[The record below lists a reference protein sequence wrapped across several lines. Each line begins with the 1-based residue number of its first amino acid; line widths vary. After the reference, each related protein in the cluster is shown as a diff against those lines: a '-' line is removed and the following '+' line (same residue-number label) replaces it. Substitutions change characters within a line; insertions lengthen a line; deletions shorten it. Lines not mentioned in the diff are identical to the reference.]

1 LATTAFITYCCII
14 LSHVIPQF
22 IPYQGNPV
30 KSMPRS
36 ALSIVFYYQQTGKY
50 ALNVIAG
57 SMMTRRELRQLPVY
71 FSKTTDQ
78 LITDITQA
86 KAQSDTVVVGW
97 SFYSP
102 QFMDI
107 ARELATVKNTLD
119 EACVIHLAG
128 GVHATAEPLQ
138 TLNAGFDLVA
148 VGEGEQIITDV
159 LAALAQG
166 HDPRE
171 VRGIACLDKGVLVKN
186 GKGETIDLNDY
197 PPCASRFRKFGPIEI
212 TRGCVYACKFC
223 QTPYVNKARFRHRS
237 IENIAH
243 YVRIMAA
250 NGLRDY
256 RFLTPTS
263 FSYGSQDESVNSD
276 AIECMLATVREIVGK
291 QRRIFYGTFPS
302 EIRPEHVTTKNMTML
317 KKYVD
322 NDNVIIGGQSGS
334 QQILDSSRRG
344 HDVEAIINA
353 VNICVK
359 AGFRPNVDFLFGL
372 PGETRRDAQLTIDL
386 ANQLTDLGAR
396 IHNHTFM
403 PLPGTPFRTEKA
415 GTIDQQ
421 TKQQIVELTARGKA
435 YGKWKGQLKI
445 ARELELLRGK

>member
-1 LATTAFITYCCII
+1 
-14 LSHVIPQF
+14 
-22 IPYQGNPV
+22 
-30 KSMPRS
+30 M
-36 ALSIVFYYQQTGKY
+36 
-50 ALNVIAG
+50 
-57 SMMTRRELRQLPVY
+57 PVY
-71 FSKTTDQ
+71 FAKTSDQ
-78 LITDITQA
+78 LIADITHA
-86 KAQSDTVVVGW
+86 KAQSDTVIVGW

-107 ARELATVKNTLD
+107 TQELAMVKNSVD
-119 EACVIHLAG
+119 DASVIHLAG

-138 TLNAGFDLVA
+138 TLKAGFDLVA
-148 VGEGEQIITDV
+148 VGEGEQIITDLLTT
-159 LAALAQG
+159 LAENNDYRG
-166 HDPRE
+166 
-171 VRGIACLDKGVLVKN
+171 VRGIAYLDNGQLVKN
-186 GKGETIDLNDY
+186 GKGHTIDLNDY
-197 PPCASRFRKFGPIEI
+197 PPCASRFRKFGPVEI
-212 TRGCVYACKFC
+212 TRGCIYACKFC

-243 YVRIMAA
+243 YVRVMAA

-263 FSYGSQDESVNSD
+263 FSYGSQDETVNSD
-276 AIECMLATVREIVGK
+276 AIECMLATVREMIGK

-302 EIRPEHVTTKNMTML
+302 EIRPEHVTAKNMAML

-334 QQILDSSRRG
+334 QHILDSSGRG
-344 HDVEAIINA
+344 HDVDAIINA
-353 VNICVK
+353 VTICVK

-386 ANQLTDLGAR
+386 ANKLTALGAR

-403 PLPGTPFRTEKA
+403 PLPGTPFRKEKA
-415 GTIDQQ
+415 GTVDQQ
-421 TKQQIVELTARGKA
+421 TQQHIVELTARGKA

-445 ARELELLRGK
+445 ARELELLRNK

>member
-1 LATTAFITYCCII
+1 MA
-14 LSHVIPQF
+14 
-22 IPYQGNPV
+22 
-30 KSMPRS
+30 RS
-36 ALSIVFYYQQTGKY
+36 TVSIVFNYQQTGKY

-57 SMMTRRELRQLPVY
+57 SIMTRRLLRDTPVY
-71 FSKTTDQ
+71 FAGNTDE
-78 LITDITQA
+78 LVAFTAQA
-86 KAQSDTVVVGW
+86 KAQSRYVIVGW

-102 QFMDI
+102 QFTDVTQS
-107 ARELATVKNTLD
+107 LVTVKNLIDDPT
-119 EACVIHLAG
+119 VVHLAG

-138 TLNAGFDLVA
+138 TLKAGFDLVA
-148 VGEGEQIITDV
+148 VGEGEQIITDLLTTLV
-159 LAALAQG
+159 SEK
-166 HDPRE
+166 DPHK
-171 VRGIACLDKGVLVKN
+171 VRGIAYLENDKLFKN

-197 PPCASRFRKFGPIEI
+197 PPCASRFRKFGPVEI
-212 TRGCVYACKFC
+212 TRGCIYACKFC

-263 FSYGSQDESVNSD
+263 LSYGSQDESVNMD
-276 AIECMLATVREIVGK
+276 AIESMLAMVRDIIGK

-302 EIRPEHVTTKNMTML
+302 EVRPEHVTAKNIATL

-322 NDNVIIGGQSGS
+322 NDNIIIGGQSGS
-334 QQILDSSRRG
+334 QNILDNSRRG
-344 HDVEAIINA
+344 HDVDSIIHA
-353 VNICVK
+353 VKICVK

-372 PGETRRDAQLTIDL
+372 PGETRHDAQLTIDL
-386 ANQLTDLGAR
+386 ANQLTALGAR

-403 PLPGTPFRTEKA
+403 PLPGTPFRKEKA
-415 GTIDQQ
+415 GTVNQH
-421 TKQQIVELTARGKA
+421 TRQQIVELTAKGKA

-445 ARELELLRGK
+445 AKELELLRGEK

>member
-1 LATTAFITYCCII
+1 MVIADVKTYCCII
-14 LSHVIPQF
+14 SHHGLPQF
-22 IPYQGNPV
+22 NINNDNPV
-30 KSMPRS
+30 KPMSHP
-36 ALSIVFYYQQTGKY
+36 ALSVVLNYQQTGKY

-57 SMMTRRELRQLPVY
+57 SIMTRRELRQLPIY
-71 FSKTTDQ
+71 FSKNTDE
-78 LITDITQA
+78 LFADIRRA
-86 KAQSDTVVVGW
+86 KVQSTTVVVGW

-102 QFMDI
+102 QFTDI
-107 ARELATVKNTLD
+107 AKELAAVKNSIAD
-119 EACVIHLAG
+119 ASVIHLAG

-138 TLNAGFDLVA
+138 TLKAGFDLVA
-148 VGEGEQIITDV
+148 IGEGEQIITD
-159 LAALAQG
+159 LLSAMAKTNDYRAL
-166 HDPRE
+166 
-171 VRGIACLDKGVLVKN
+171 RGIAYLDSGQLVKN
-186 GKGETIDLNDY
+186 GKGQTIDLNDY

-263 FSYGSQDESVNSD
+263 FSYGSQDETVNSD
-276 AIECMLATVREIVGK
+276 AIECMLATVREIIGK

-302 EIRPEHVTTKNMTML
+302 EIRPEHVTAKNMAML
-317 KKYVD
+317 KKYVN

-344 HDVEAIINA
+344 HDVGAIINA

-372 PGETRRDAQLTIDL
+372 PGETRRDAQRTIDL
-386 ANQLTDLGAR
+386 ANQLAALGAR

-403 PLPGTPFRTEKA
+403 PLPGTPFRKEKA
-415 GTIDQQ
+415 GAVDQQ

-445 ARELELLRGK
+445 ARELESLRDK

>member
-1 LATTAFITYCCII
+1 MTAF
-14 LSHVIPQF
+14 
-22 IPYQGNPV
+22 PV
-30 KSMPRS
+30 S
-36 ALSIVFYYQQTGKY
+36 LVLNYQQTGKY

-57 SMMTRRELRQLPVY
+57 SIMTCRQLRGIPIY
-71 FSKTTDQ
+71 FSKNFEELLTH
-78 LITDITQA
+78 INE
-86 KAQSDTVVVGW
+86 AQGLSQTVIVGW

-102 QFMDI
+102 QFTTIVDDL
-107 ARELATVKNTLD
+107 ARTKQRINNSNVL
-119 EACVIHLAG
+119 HLAG

-138 TLNAGFDLVA
+138 TLRSGFDLVA
-148 VGEGEQIITDV
+148 VGEGEQIICDLLT
-159 LAALAQG
+159 ALTNG
-166 HDPRE
+166 YDIKT
-171 VRGIACLDKGVLVKN
+171 VRGIACLDAGGLAKN

-223 QTPYVNKARFRHRS
+223 QTPFVNKARFRHRS

-263 FSYGSQDESVNSD
+263 LSYGSQDENVNMD
-276 AIECMLATVREIVGK
+276 AIEDMLGTVRSIIGK

-302 EIRPEHVTTKNMTML
+302 EIRPEHVTETNLAIL

-322 NDNVIIGGQSGS
+322 NDNLIIGGQSGS
-334 QQILDSSRRG
+334 QAILDTSRRG
-344 HDVEAIINA
+344 HDVESIINA
-353 VNICVK
+353 VKISLK
-359 AGFRPNVDFLFGL
+359 AGFRPNVDFLYGL
-372 PGETRRDAQLTIDL
+372 PGETRRDAQLTIKL
-386 ANQLTDLGAR
+386 ANQLADLGAR

-403 PLPGTPFRTEKA
+403 PLPGTPFRNEEA
-415 GTIDQQ
+415 GRIDNQ
-421 TKQQIVELTARGKA
+421 TRQQIVELTARGKA

-445 ARELELLRGK
+445 AKELEQLQQK

>member
-1 LATTAFITYCCII
+1 MPHSNLSFI
-14 LSHVIPQF
+14 L
-22 IPYQGNPV
+22 N
-30 KSMPRS
+30 
-36 ALSIVFYYQQTGKY
+36 YQQTGKY
-50 ALNVIAG
+50 ALNVITG
-57 SMMTRRELRQLPVY
+57 SIMTQRLLRDIPIH
-71 FSKTTDQ
+71 FARNTDA
-78 LITDITQA
+78 LINHIEHA
-86 KAQSDTVVVGW
+86 KAQSRTVVVAW

-102 QFMDI
+102 QFEEMKQQ
-107 ARELATVKNTLD
+107 LATVKHHID
-119 EACVIHLAG
+119 APSVIHLAG

-148 VGEGEQIITDV
+148 VGEGEQIVTD
-159 LAALAQG
+159 LLTTLYEG
-166 HDPRE
+166 SDPRQ
-171 VRGIACLDKGVLVKN
+171 VRGIAYLDNGVLVKN
-186 GKGETIDLNDY
+186 GKGQTIDLNDY
-197 PPCASRFRKFGPIEI
+197 PPCASRFRKFGPVEI

-263 FSYGSQDESVNSD
+263 FSYGSQDENVNID
-276 AIECMLATVREIVGK
+276 AIETMLATVREIIGK

-302 EIRPEHVTTKNMTML
+302 EIRPEHVTKHNMAIL

-334 QQILDSSRRG
+334 QAILDSSRRG
-344 HDVEAIINA
+344 HDVASIINA
-353 VNICVK
+353 VKICVK
-359 AGFRPNVDFLFGL
+359 AGFQPNVDFLFGL

-386 ANQLTDLGAR
+386 ANQLTELGAR

-403 PLPGTPFRTEKA
+403 PLPGTPFRNEKG
-415 GTIDQQ
+415 GTINQQ
-421 TKQQIVELTARGKA
+421 TRHQLVALTAKGKA
-435 YGKWKGQLKI
+435 YGKWKGQLII
-445 ARELELLRGK
+445 ARELEKLRSK

>member
-1 LATTAFITYCCII
+1 MNSPLASPVS
-14 LSHVIPQF
+14 LVLN
-22 IPYQGNPV
+22 YQH
-30 KSMPRS
+30 
-36 ALSIVFYYQQTGKY
+36 TGKY

-57 SMMTRRELRQLPVY
+57 SIMTRHDLRDIPIY
-71 FSKTTDQ
+71 FSKNLEELTGHIND
-78 LITDITQA
+78 
-86 KAQSDTVVVGW
+86 AQRQSQNVVVGW

-102 QFMDI
+102 QFKTITKDLNYIKQQANYVNVM
-107 ARELATVKNTLD
+107 
-119 EACVIHLAG
+119 HLAG

-148 VGEGEQIITDV
+148 VGEGEQIICD
-159 LAALAQG
+159 LLSALSKG
-166 HDPRE
+166 NDLKT
-171 VRGIACLDKGVLVKN
+171 VRGIAYLDADKLVRN
-186 GKGETIDLNDY
+186 SKGETIDLNDY

-223 QTPYVNKARFRHRS
+223 QTPFVNKARFRHRS

-263 FSYGSQDESVNSD
+263 LSYGSQDESVNID
-276 AIECMLATVREIVGK
+276 AIEHMLATVRSIIGH

-302 EIRPEHVTTKNMTML
+302 EIRPEHVTENNLGVL

-322 NDNVIIGGQSGS
+322 NDNIIIGGQSGS
-334 QQILDSSRRG
+334 QTILDSSRRG
-344 HDVEAIINA
+344 HDVESIINA
-353 VNICVK
+353 VKISIK
-359 AGFRPNVDFLFGL
+359 AGFRPNVDFLYGL
-372 PGETRRDAQLTIDL
+372 PGETRQDAQLTIKL
-386 ANQLTDLGAR
+386 ANQLADLGAR

-403 PLPGTPFRTEKA
+403 PLPGTPFRNEQA
-415 GTIDQQ
+415 GKIDNHI
-421 TKQQIVELTARGKA
+421 KHQIVELTTRGKA

-445 ARELELLRGK
+445 AKELEMLQRKQ